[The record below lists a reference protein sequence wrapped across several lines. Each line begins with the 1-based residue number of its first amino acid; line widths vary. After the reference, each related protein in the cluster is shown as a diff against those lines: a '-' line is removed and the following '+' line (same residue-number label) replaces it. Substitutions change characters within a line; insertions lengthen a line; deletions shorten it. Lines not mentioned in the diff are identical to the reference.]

1 MSRVAA
7 QGFRGSSSGLTVP
20 PIAVKHHRKSE
31 RNIRISL
38 FQGRTV
44 FQILQS
50 LLQPA
55 HFFIQQSTVKQS
67 TNKGRLYFKASLK
80 DSKAPGSSLF
90 SIWPSPRRYHR
101 LASLGARR
109 TASCI

>member
-7 QGFRGSSSGLTVP
+7 QGFRGSGSGLTVP

-55 HFFIQQSTVKQS
+55 HFSFNRARL
-67 TNKGRLYFKASLK
+67 NKARIKEGSILK
-80 DSKAPGSSLF
+80 L
-90 SIWPSPRRYHR
+90 R
-101 LASLGARR
+101 
-109 TASCI
+109 